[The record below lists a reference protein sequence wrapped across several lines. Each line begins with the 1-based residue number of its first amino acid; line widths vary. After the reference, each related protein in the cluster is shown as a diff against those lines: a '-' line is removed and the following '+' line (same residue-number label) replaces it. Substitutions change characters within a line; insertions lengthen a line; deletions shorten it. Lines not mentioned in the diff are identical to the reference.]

1 VSIEIKTVKTDRF
14 SMRYFHFG
22 TGARTMVILPGLSL
36 QSVME
41 LADAVT
47 ESYRSLT
54 EDFTIYLF
62 DRREDLPEDYTVY
75 DMGRDTAEA
84 MQALG
89 LRDVSLFGASQ
100 GGMMAQVIAIEY
112 PELVHRLVLGSTSS
126 HVLPEQYAVIEEW
139 IRLAE
144 AKDAVGL
151 CLDFGRRIYPP
162 AVFEQVR
169 GALADAGKAATEEE
183 LRRFVILARAIRGFS
198 VVDRL
203 DRIRCPVLA
212 IGDAGDEVL
221 DADATMEI
229 AEKLDFR
236 PDSRLY
242 LYTGFGH
249 AAFDTA
255 PDYRKRILDFCK
267 D

>member
-1 VSIEIKTVKTDRF
+1 MSIEIKSVRTDRF

-22 TGARTMVILPGLSL
+22 MGARTMVILPGLSL
-36 QSVME
+36 QSVMS
-41 LADAVT
+41 LADAVA
-47 ESYRSLT
+47 ESYQSLT

-62 DRREDLPEDYTVY
+62 DRREELPADYTVY
-75 DMGRDTAEA
+75 EMGRDTVEA
-84 MQALG
+84 MKALG
-89 LRDVSLFGASQ
+89 LRDVYLFGASQ

-112 PELVHRLVLGSTSS
+112 PALVHKLVLGSTSA
-126 HVLPEQYAVIEEW
+126 HVQPEQYRVIEGW

-144 AKDAVGL
+144 EKDAVGL
-151 CLDFGRRIYPP
+151 CLDFGRKVYPP

-169 GALADAGKAATEEE
+169 GALVDAGKAATEEE

-198 VVDRL
+198 VADRL

-212 IGDAGDEVL
+212 LGDAGDEVL

-229 AEKLDFR
+229 AQELDFR
-236 PDSRLY
+236 PDFRLY
-242 LYTGFGH
+242 LYTGYGH

-255 PDYRKRILDFCK
+255 PDYRKRLLDFFK